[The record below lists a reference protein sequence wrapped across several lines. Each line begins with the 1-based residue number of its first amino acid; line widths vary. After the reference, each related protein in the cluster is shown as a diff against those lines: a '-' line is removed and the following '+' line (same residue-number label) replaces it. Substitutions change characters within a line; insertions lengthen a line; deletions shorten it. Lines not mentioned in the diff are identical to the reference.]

1 MSLVYLCI
9 WHQHAHE
16 VRKNDVNMTLKVS
29 VYWQGTNM
37 YKFHSIRYMFV
48 PLFRNY
54 SEIIRQQNIVPL
66 FRNYSEIIRQQNII
80 AAVQK
85 IIKTTKYYPTS
96 SNG

>member
-16 VRKNDVNMTLKVS
+16 ARKNDVNMTLKVS

-48 PLFRNY
+48 PLFR
-54 SEIIRQQNIVPL
+54 
-66 FRNYSEIIRQQNII
+66 FFSEIIRQQNII

>member
-16 VRKNDVNMTLKVS
+16 ARKNDVNMTLKVS

-54 SEIIRQQNIVPL
+54 SEIIRQQNI
-66 FRNYSEIIRQQNII
+66 I